1 MLNIHDGQALSE
13 WDTAVF
19 NKRMIALY
27 RNSLLDVCKNR
38 YNQLDD
44 ELFLEKIGALC
55 RQADGRLVPTVSGV
69 LMFGDSSCIRTL
81 FPNYFLD
88 YQEEINS
95 NHALQRRITSD
106 RGMECGNIFEFYL
119 TVYERLSNLS
129 VIKRNDVLEP
139 IKQIFANSLIHADY
153 AGRRGIVIKVSKD
166 AIEISN
172 PGSSLIPE
180 RQIMKGG
187 ISDPRNPTIFKM
199 FSEMGGGDRAG
210 MGIAEANRIWTE
222 NEWRGPLFTF
232 EENPNRTCVCLF
244 FR

>member
-1 MLNIHDGQALSE
+1 MLSTYDGQALPE
-13 WDTAVF
+13 WDTTVF
-19 NKRMIALY
+19 NKRMIGLY
-27 RNSLLDVCKNR
+27 RNSLLEAYKNR
-38 YNQLDD
+38 YSQLDD
-44 ELFLEKIGALC
+44 ELFLEKMGASH
-55 RQADGRLVPTVSGV
+55 RQADGRLVPTVTGV

-95 NHALQRRITSD
+95 NHALQCRITSD

-129 VIKRNDVLEP
+129 FIKRNDVLEP

-153 AGRRGIVIKVSKD
+153 EGRRGIVVKVSKS

-172 PGSSLIPE
+172 PGSTLIPE
-180 RQIMKGG
+180 SQIMKGG
-187 ISDPRNPTIFKM
+187 ISDPRNPAIFKM
-199 FSEMGGGDRAG
+199 FSAIGGGDRAG
-210 MGIAEANRIWTE
+210 LGITTAHRVWTE
-222 NEWRGPLFTF
+222 NEWRGPVFTF
-232 EENPNRTCVCLF
+232 ENNPDRVSAFLS